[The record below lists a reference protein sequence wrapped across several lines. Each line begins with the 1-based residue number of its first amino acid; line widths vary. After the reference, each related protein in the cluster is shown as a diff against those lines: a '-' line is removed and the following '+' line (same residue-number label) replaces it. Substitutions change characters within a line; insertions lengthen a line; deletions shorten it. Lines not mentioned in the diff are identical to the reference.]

1 MCSRCRELKWLADD
15 RIQPLMAFQ
24 VPAAHEG
31 LVEEVEGRFRLLLA
45 KHIVTGVT
53 EFQFNKWLTNF
64 LTDEDRYLAARLL
77 ENLTFRSQDMV
88 GSAIA
93 HILQCILPT
102 EFLRLGLRFPSI
114 EHFMQ
119 EVSAG
124 GAHQPVRFV
133 EVEGGNQ
140 PGKSGAVLMRELH
153 RLGNVHNELLIKA
166 KDIEGLTASV
176 KALVF
181 VDDMLGT
188 GKQFTKFAKA
198 NRLAEE
204 AGKRKLIY
212 CPLAAYT
219 DGLKKLAV
227 ACPWLVVRPV
237 EEFGPKHRFF
247 RGEDARPEV
256 WAIDRVNLVADVRAH
271 MATLCERGGISTSGY
286 GLELL
291 IGFHHATPNNTLP
304 VMYAKPPWNHL
315 LVR

>member
-1 MCSRCRELKWLADD
+1 
-15 RIQPLMAFQ
+15 MAFH
-24 VPAAHEG
+24 VPAADEG
-31 LVEEVEGRFRLLLA
+31 LFEEVESRFRLLLA
-45 KHIVTGVT
+45 KHIVTGIT

-77 ENLTFRSQDMV
+77 ENLTFRSQEMV

-93 HILQCILPT
+93 HILQCILPA
-102 EFLRLGLRFPSI
+102 ELRRVGLRFPSI
-114 EHFMQ
+114 EDFMQ
-119 EVSAG
+119 AVSAG
-124 GAHQPVRFV
+124 GAHHPVRFV

-153 RLGNVHNELLIKA
+153 RLGNVHNGLLIKA
-166 KDIEGLTASV
+166 QDIKGLTGSV

-188 GKQFTKFAKA
+188 GTQFIAFAKA
-198 NRLAEE
+198 NHLADET
-204 AGKRKLIY
+204 GKRKLIY
-212 CPLAAYT
+212 CPLAAYS
-219 DGLKKLAV
+219 DGLKNLANE
-227 ACPWLVVRPV
+227 CPWLVVCPV
-237 EEFGPKHRFF
+237 EVFGPKHRFF

-256 WAIDRVNLVADVRAH
+256 WSIDRVNLVAEVRAH
-271 MATLCERGGISTSGY
+271 MEMMCKRGGISSSGY

-304 VMYAKPPWNHL
+304 VMYAKTPWNHL